1 LSKDKT
7 DKCNLV
13 KDADFLEWFRGFT
26 DAEGKFFI
34 NKDFRKS
41 FNLTFMFRLVLH
53 KDDLAVL
60 EYLKYRLKIGEIYPS
75 KITDHNSVTWKI
87 QRKEDVIKIINI
99 FDNYPLNTS
108 KQLNFLDWREAFYL
122 YQSLKGLTGEDKV
135 NTQNI

>member
-1 LSKDKT
+1 
-7 DKCNLV
+7 
-13 KDADFLEWFRGFT
+13 
-26 DAEGKFFI
+26 
-34 NKDFRKS
+34 
-41 FNLTFMFRLVLH
+41 MFRLVLH

-60 EYLKYRLKIGEIYPS
+60 EYLKYRLQIGEIYPS

-122 YQSLKGLTGEDKV
+122 YQSLKRLTGEDKL
-135 NTQNI
+135 IHKI